1 MTLNILFAARPERWS
16 CYEAPLRK
24 ALESAGLDATLG
36 MDLPPAE
43 VDYIVYAPDSPLQ
56 DFSPYTRAKAVLSL
70 WAGVEKI
77 THNETLKIPLTRMV
91 DPGLTTGMV
100 EWVTGHVLRYHLDLD
115 TDILRSDSR
124 WEPRTPPLAH
134 ERNVTVFGLGA
145 LGTAVAQSLATLG
158 FNVAGWSRS
167 PKTLSGITC
176 HSGHEGLKSA
186 LAHSEIGVLLL
197 PDTSETANIVNATT
211 LSLMPKGAYII
222 NPGRGTLIDDTALLA
237 ALDEGQIAHA
247 TLDVFRREPLPSGHP
262 YWAHP
267 KVTVTPHIAAAT
279 RTSTA
284 AENIIQ
290 NIVRGET
297 GKSFLHLVNRD
308 LGY

>member
-1 MTLNILFAARPERWS
+1 MTINILFAARPERWS
-16 CYEAPLRK
+16 DFEAPLRN
-24 ALESAGLDATLG
+24 ALDSAEIDATLSLE
-36 MDLPPAE
+36 LPPHE

-56 DFSPYTRAKAVLSL
+56 DFSPYTRAKAVLNL

-100 EWVTGHVLRYHLDLD
+100 EWVTGHVLRYHLGLD

-145 LGTAVAQSLATLG
+145 LGAAVAQVLASFG
-158 FNVAGWSRS
+158 FDVAGWSRS
-167 PKTLSGITC
+167 RKVLSGVTC
-176 HSGHEGLKSA
+176 HSGPDGLKAA
-186 LAHSEIGVLLL
+186 LARSEIGVFLL
-197 PDTSETANIVNATT
+197 PDTSATANIVNSET
-211 LSLMPKGAYII
+211 LSLMRKGAHII

-237 ALDEGQIAHA
+237 ALDEGHIAHA
-247 TLDVFRREPLPSGHP
+247 TLDVFRIEPLPSDHP
-262 YWAHP
+262 YWSHP
-267 KVTVTPHIAAAT
+267 KVTVTPHIAADT
-279 RTSTA
+279 RASTA
-284 AENIIQ
+284 AKIIVENIM
-290 NIVRGET
+290 RGET
-297 GKSFLHLVNRD
+297 GKGFLHLVNRG